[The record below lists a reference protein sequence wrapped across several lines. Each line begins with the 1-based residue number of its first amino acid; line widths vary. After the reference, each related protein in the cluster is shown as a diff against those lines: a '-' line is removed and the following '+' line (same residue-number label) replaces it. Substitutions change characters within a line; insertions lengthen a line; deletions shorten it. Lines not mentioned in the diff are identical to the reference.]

1 MSENCAPKRVV
12 SPLEG
17 VPFAG
22 WDSTKPIPAPL
33 ALHACAVKPEW
44 TDYNDHMSE
53 SLYLLVFGDSSDAFF
68 RFFGVDEAY
77 RASGFSLYTIDTRIR
92 YLAEVSLG
100 DWLEMTLQLL
110 DLDAKRLHIFHRMTL
125 GPGGREVAVAEQVL
139 MHVDMRAQRSA
150 PLPPDLFERLS
161 AIRAAHANLPRHAM
175 IGASFG
181 IRRAREETV

>member
-1 MSENCAPKRVV
+1 MSESCAPRRVI

-22 WDSTKPIPAPL
+22 WDPLRPIPAPL

-44 TDYNDHMSE
+44 TDYNGHMSE
-53 SLYLLVFGDSSDAFF
+53 SVYLLVFGDSSDAFF
-68 RFFGVDEAY
+68 RFFGIDEAY

-100 DWLEMTLQLL
+100 DPLAMTLQLV
-110 DLDAKRLHIFHRMTL
+110 DLDPKRLHIFHRMTRGAD
-125 GPGGREVAVAEQVL
+125 GPEIAVAEQVL
-139 MHVDMRAQRSA
+139 THVDMRVQRSA

-161 AIRAAHANLPRHAM
+161 AIRAAHWDLPLHPM
-175 IGASFG
+175 IGAPFG
-181 IRRAREETV
+181 IRRAPKETP